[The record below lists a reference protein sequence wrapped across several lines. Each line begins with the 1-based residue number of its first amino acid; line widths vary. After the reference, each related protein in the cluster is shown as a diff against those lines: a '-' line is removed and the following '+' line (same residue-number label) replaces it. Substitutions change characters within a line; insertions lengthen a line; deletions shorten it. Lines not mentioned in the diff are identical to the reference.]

1 MTFVKTFLTG
11 NKRSLKFI
19 LGIVIAISLAACSE
33 DDDDDM
39 TPATEDIVA
48 TAQGNSNLSTL
59 VTALTKYPDLVTT
72 LSGTGQFTV
81 FAPTND
87 AFADL
92 LAAVGQ
98 SSLDDIPEDVLRSIL
113 KYHVIAGSA
122 LGLQICQT
130 ETSRPFRARISR

>member
-59 VTALTKYPDLVTT
+59 VTAL
-72 LSGTGQFTV
+72 
-81 FAPTND
+81 
-87 AFADL
+87 
-92 LAAVGQ
+92 
-98 SSLDDIPEDVLRSIL
+98 
-113 KYHVIAGSA
+113 
-122 LGLQICQT
+122 
-130 ETSRPFRARISR
+130 